1 MNYYKSMDALT
12 HTLIAVGSIAIA
24 YYTGR
29 WVQIRAYQQR
39 QFEALITALLQN
51 HQPEK
56 EDKQLDL
63 FVDRSGNDANINK

>member
-1 MNYYKSMDALT
+1 MDALT
-12 HTLIAVGSIAIA
+12 HTVIAVGSIAIA
-24 YYTGR
+24 YYTGK
-29 WVQIRAYQQR
+29 WVQIRAFKQR

-63 FVDRSGNDANINK
+63 FVDRSGNDANINE

>member
-39 QFEALITALLQN
+39 QFDALITALLQK
-51 HQPEK
+51 HQPGK

-63 FVDRSGNDANINK
+63 FVDRSGNDANINE

>member
-1 MNYYKSMDALT
+1 MDALT

-29 WVQIRAYQQR
+29 WVQIRAFRER

-56 EDKQLDL
+56 EDKQMDL
-63 FVDRSGNDANINK
+63 FVDRSGNDANINE

>member
-51 HQPEK
+51 HRPEK

>member
-1 MNYYKSMDALT
+1 MDALT

-63 FVDRSGNDANINK
+63 FVDRSGNDANINE

>member
-1 MNYYKSMDALT
+1 MDALT

-39 QFEALITALLQN
+39 QFDALITALLQK
-51 HQPEK
+51 HQPGK

-63 FVDRSGNDANINK
+63 FVDRSGNDANINE

>member
-1 MNYYKSMDALT
+1 MDALT

-29 WVQIRAYQQR
+29 WVQIRAFRER
-39 QFEALITALLQN
+39 QFEALITTLLQN

-56 EDKQLDL
+56 EDKQMDL
-63 FVDRSGNDANINK
+63 FVDRSGNDANINE

>member
-63 FVDRSGNDANINK
+63 FVDRSGNDANINE